1 MKTII
6 LIAAA
11 ALGAG
16 WPQNADLRLSE
27 IKAQHPKET
36 IFASALCQRAGE
48 AQQGWIYQSR
58 AIDPQTFVPDLN
70 TLMEKSD
77 EVILGDFYSSVTVL
91 SPSGKTPATYLEGRV
106 IHSWKG
112 PHHSGDTLTFGW
124 PFGNLYCDEGRT
136 SWFDVE
142 PDEDFGVADPDG
154 GNYFFD
160 YVFVMFLRQPKGE
173 ETQMVQGLLPAAGEG
188 LQGWFWIRSIRRDPV

>member
-1 MKTII
+1 
-6 LIAAA
+6 
-11 ALGAG
+11 
-16 WPQNADLRLSE
+16 
-27 IKAQHPKET
+27 
-36 IFASALCQRAGE
+36 
-48 AQQGWIYQSR
+48 
-58 AIDPQTFVPDLN
+58 
-70 TLMEKSD
+70 
-77 EVILGDFYSSVTVL
+77 
-91 SPSGKTPATYLEGRV
+91 V

-173 ETQMVQGLLPAAGEG
+173 ETQMVQGLLPAAGDG
-188 LQGWFWIRSIRRDPV
+188 LQGWFWIKVDSQRPCMSIQDEDVQRCDTYLKTSHHPVMIPYPRDPLKNKYGGMLAADFLREVQSVADQGFATKSSLRRAVSKLHANGRMAIATTPMQAI